1 MIDMTREKIKEA
13 IGYGQRTNRFYITF
27 PAPFNGNDDDITY
40 LVMSSVIPGSNIGLV
55 TINCMGGLQYHLPGD
70 ATQNQWNVTFR
81 NPQKHGAR
89 KAMQLWMDSTVD
101 NNTGAR
107 GDLDDVKKMPEIKLL
122 DNKGSVTA
130 SFKLKGSF
138 ITAIEDESLDYEG
151 SDTISTF
158 GISMSIDAI
167 LYNYE

>member
-107 GDLDDVKKMPEIKLL
+107 GDLDDVIKMPEIKLL
-122 DNKGSVTA
+122 DNRGEITA
-130 SFKLKGSF
+130 TFKLVGSW
-138 ITAIEDESLDYEG
+138 ITALGDE
-151 SDTISTF
+151 TISYDSSDEISSFDCTF
-158 GISMSIDAI
+158 SLNSI
-167 LYNYE
+167 LYNYK